1 MNPVPFSQVDSLRLT
16 AVNNDPQLRQTM
28 LDSMSLSKIFPV
40 SYGEKGIVRFSNR
53 TVAHVAQP
61 YKKGWNNKGAFK
73 ILPEEY
79 QIRYTKVN
87 DEFDPLEFRG
97 TYLSQIAG
105 VDNEIDKMNIISNAY
120 FEDTVKRFGKDIDQ
134 ALINGKYLSQDDLS
148 ATGHHYEI
156 CDGLKQ
162 IIKSKRAEGKIG
174 LLGDA
179 NVVFTEEN
187 IGDEIYT
194 MYRALPEDVRESPEL
209 VCYMYSTQV
218 EMYKKWY
225 KMVNSTNTDYKGVQ
239 LIIDNTEIPIKVLP
253 FGGSSNMVLFTFAEN
268 IRILQ
273 DNPNDLTR
281 TNVGFVKDM
290 YWMSMHASAG
300 IGFVFCGVPNGTL
313 DEQFVWINANCDFVL
328 NTVNPVFSLVA
339 ASDVAD
345 VSVTLDANINKGS
358 RTLTATGF
366 QFKKSTAEAW
376 TDASATPD
384 TDGDITKALT
394 GLTPETEYQFRAFC
408 KDAYANVW
416 YSAKKT
422 FTTIATTP
430 AGE

>member
-1 MNPVPFSQVDSLRLT
+1 MNPVPFSQVDSLRLV

-61 YKKGWNNKGAFK
+61 YKKGWSNKGAFK

-134 ALINGKYLSQDDLS
+134 ALINGKYLSQDDLD

-194 MYRALPEDVRESPEL
+194 MYKALPEDVRESPEL

-328 NTVNPVFSLVA
+328 NTVNPKFSLVA

-345 VSVTLDANINKGS
+345 VSVTLDANIDKGS

-408 KDAYANVW
+408 KDAYTNVW
-416 YSAKKT
+416 YSSKKT

-430 AGE
+430 AG